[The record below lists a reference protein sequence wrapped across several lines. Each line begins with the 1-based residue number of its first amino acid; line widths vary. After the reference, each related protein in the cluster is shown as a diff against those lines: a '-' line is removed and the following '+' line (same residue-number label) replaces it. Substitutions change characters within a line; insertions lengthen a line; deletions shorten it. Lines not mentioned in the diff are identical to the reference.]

1 MARHMHG
8 ARRRSHVVR
17 NVVLAVLGVLVVL
30 GAVGGFCAWRFY
42 QQAMDVRDHELAA
55 VEAVS
60 GLQDIS
66 QLRDADTMNAAI
78 GQAQTHASAAKE
90 ITDGT
95 LWRVASYVPVLG
107 DDVTTVRGMVDV
119 VDGLVGETLPS
130 LAGTVQTLMDSGLS
144 GEGEGQLN
152 LQPIVDAQSG
162 FAQANELVQQQADT
176 INALPQPHIGMVR
189 SAYEQGKEQINKVAD
204 MLDQVS
210 GMVQAMPKLLGQD
223 GPRTY
228 LLVAQTTSEQ
238 RSGGG
243 LVGSLGTM
251 QVDNGTISVG
261 EFHSNTEFI
270 PLGESATA
278 EEHDVFS
285 SPLRFSMDVRDL
297 FAAPDFSRVAEML
310 NTVWQRSQYACDID
324 GVIAIDPVFI
334 QEMVRINGDIT
345 LDNGSVLTGDNTAEF
360 MLNTI
365 YKEFAPAYQ
374 DAYFEYVASAV
385 MDGAFSN
392 MTMDKMMQIAQ
403 TMGSL
408 AESRHFYAYTFHEDE
423 AEYFQ
428 GAGFAKNAPESEEEP
443 EVGIYL
449 NEQHGS
455 KMGWYLQRG
464 GTVTRTSC
472 NDDGSQTYHVTYTIT
487 NTMTSEELWSATEY
501 ILGPEQASVGSDYV
515 MEPGTSVQRMLFYAP
530 AGGSIS
536 NFQSTGDVRD
546 QSEKT
551 MDGKSLLTN
560 VAYLEPGATVT
571 FDFDVTTSANAQNDL
586 KVDQTPAGWLDTGIT
601 YNTDACAI
609 AQ

>member
-1 MARHMHG
+1 MARHMDG
-8 ARRRSHVVR
+8 ACNRSHVVR
-17 NVVLAVLGVLVVL
+17 NVVLAALGVLVVL

-78 GQAQTHASAAKE
+78 KQAQAHTSAAKE
-90 ITDGT
+90 ITGGA
-95 LWRVASYVPVLG
+95 LWRVASYVPVIG

-119 VDGLVGETLPS
+119 VDGMVGETLPS
-130 LAGTVQTLMDSGLS
+130 LASTVQTLMNSGLS
-144 GEGEGQLN
+144 GGGEGQLN
-152 LQPIVDAQSG
+152 LQPIVDAQEG

-176 INALPQPHIGMVR
+176 INALPQPHVGVVR

-251 QVDNGTISVG
+251 QVDNGNISVG
-261 EFHSNTEFI
+261 EFHSNGEFLT
-270 PLGESATA
+270 LGESATA

-285 SPLRFSMDVRDL
+285 DPLYFSFDVRDL
-297 FAAPDFSRVAEML
+297 FAVPDFSRTAEML
-310 NTVWQRSQYACDID
+310 NTVWQRSEYACDID
-324 GVIAIDPVFI
+324 GVIAIDPLFI

-345 LDNGSVLTGDNTAEF
+345 LDNGQVLTGDNTAEF
-360 MLNTI
+360 MLNGI
-365 YKEFAPAYQ
+365 YKAFDPDTQ
-374 DAYFEYVASAV
+374 NMYFEYVASAV

-403 TMGSL
+403 AMGSL
-408 AESRHFYAYTFHEDE
+408 AEGRHFYAYTFHEDE

-428 GAGFAKNAPESEEEP
+428 GAGFAKNAPDSETDP
-443 EVGIYL
+443 EVGIYM
-449 NEQHGS
+449 NEQNAS
-455 KMGWYLQRG
+455 KLGWYLQRSS
-464 GTVTRTSC
+464 TVTRTAC
-472 NDDGSQTYHVTYTIT
+472 NEDGSQVYHVTFSIT
-487 NTMTSEELWSATEY
+487 NTLTSDEMAGATTY
-501 ILGPEQASVGSDYV
+501 ILGGAQPGVNGIVA
-515 MEPGTSVQRMLFYAP
+515 PAGTSAQRMLFYAP
-530 AGGSIS
+530 AGGSITNLTAS
-536 NFQSTGDVRD
+536 GDVRD
-546 QSEKT
+546 QENKT
-551 MDGKSLLTN
+551 MDGKNLITN
-560 VAYLEPGATVT
+560 VAYIAPGETVT
-571 FDFDVTTSANAQNDL
+571 FDFDVTTSAKAESDL
-586 KVDQTPAGWLDTGIT
+586 RLDQTPAGWLEENVTYDTS
-601 YNTDACAI
+601 ACSI
-609 AQ
+609 E

>member
-1 MARHMHG
+1 MVRHVHSARG
-8 ARRRSHVVR
+8 AHTMR
-17 NVVLAVLGVLVVL
+17 NILLLVLGVLVVL

-60 GLQDIS
+60 GLQDVS

-78 GQAQTHASAAKE
+78 EQAQVHASAAKE
-90 ITDGT
+90 IADGA

-107 DDVTTVRGMVDV
+107 DDVTAVRGMVDV
-119 VDGLVGETLPS
+119 VDGMVGETLPS
-130 LAGTVQTLMDSGLS
+130 LASTVQTLMNSGLS
-144 GEGEGQLN
+144 GGGEGQLN
-152 LQPIVDAQSG
+152 LQPIVDAQEG

-176 INALPQPHIGMVR
+176 INALPQPHVGVVR

-251 QVDNGTISVG
+251 QVDNGNISVG
-261 EFHSNTEFI
+261 DFHSNKEFV

-285 SPLRFSMDVRDL
+285 GPLSFSFDVRDL
-297 FAAPDFSRVAEML
+297 FAVPDFSRTAEML
-310 NTVWQRSQYACDID
+310 NTVWQRSEYACDID
-324 GVIAIDPVFI
+324 GVIAIDPLFI

-345 LDNGSVLTGDNTAEF
+345 LDNGQVLTGDNTAEF
-360 MLNTI
+360 MLNGI
-365 YKEFAPAYQ
+365 YKAFDPDTQ
-374 DAYFEYVASAV
+374 DVYFEYVASAV

-403 TMGSL
+403 AMGTL
-408 AESRHFYAYTFHEDE
+408 AEGRHFYAYTFHEDE

-428 GAGFAKNAPESEEEP
+428 GAGFAKNAPDSETDP
-443 EVGIYL
+443 EVGIYM
-449 NEQHGS
+449 NEQNAS
-455 KMGWYLQRG
+455 KLGWYLHRSS
-464 GTVTRTSC
+464 TVTRTAC
-472 NDDGSQTYHVTYTIT
+472 NEDGSQVYHVTFSIT
-487 NTMTSEELWSATEY
+487 NTLTSDEMASATTY
-501 ILGPEQASVGSDYV
+501 ILGGAQPGVDGIVA
-515 MEPGTSVQRMLFYAP
+515 PAGTSAQRMLFYAP
-530 AGGSIS
+530 AGGSITNLTAS
-536 NFQSTGDVRD
+536 GDVRD
-546 QSEKT
+546 QENKT
-551 MDGKSLLTN
+551 MDGKNLITN
-560 VAYLEPGATVT
+560 VAYIAPGETVT
-571 FDFDVTTSANAQNDL
+571 FDFDVTTSAKAESDL
-586 KVDQTPAGWLDTGIT
+586 RLDQTPAGWLEENVTYDTS
-601 YNTDACAI
+601 ACSI
-609 AQ
+609 K

>member
-1 MARHMHG
+1 MARHMDG
-8 ARRRSHVVR
+8 ACNRSHVVR
-17 NVVLAVLGVLVVL
+17 NVVLAALGVLVVL

-78 GQAQTHASAAKE
+78 KQAQSHASAAKE
-90 ITDGT
+90 ITGGA

-107 DDVTTVRGMVDV
+107 DDVTAVRGMVDV
-119 VDGLVGETLPS
+119 VDGMVGDTLPS
-130 LAGTVQTLMDSGLS
+130 LASTVQTLMNSGLS
-144 GEGEGQLN
+144 GGGEGQLN
-152 LQPIVDAQSG
+152 LQPIADAQDG
-162 FAQANELVQQQADT
+162 FAKANELVQQQADA
-176 INALPQPHIGMVR
+176 INALPQPHIGVVR

-251 QVDNGTISVG
+251 QVDNGNISVG
-261 EFHSNTEFI
+261 DFHSNKEFV

-285 SPLRFSMDVRDL
+285 GPLSFSFDVRDL
-297 FAAPDFSRVAEML
+297 FAVPDFSRTAEML
-310 NTVWQRSQYACDID
+310 NTVWQRSEYACDID
-324 GVIAIDPVFI
+324 GVIAIDPLFI

-345 LDNGSVLTGDNTAEF
+345 LDNGQVLTGDNTAEF
-360 MLNTI
+360 MLNGI
-365 YKEFAPAYQ
+365 YKAFDPDTQ
-374 DAYFEYVASAV
+374 DMYFEYVASAV

-403 TMGSL
+403 AMGTL
-408 AESRHFYAYTFHEDE
+408 AEGRHFYAYTFHEDE

-428 GAGFAKNAPESEEEP
+428 GVGFAKNAPDSETDP
-443 EVGIYL
+443 EVGIYM
-449 NEQHGS
+449 NEQNAS
-455 KMGWYLQRG
+455 KLGWYLHRSS
-464 GTVTRTSC
+464 TVTRTAC
-472 NDDGSQTYHVTYTIT
+472 NEDGSQVYHVTFSIT
-487 NTMTSEELWSATEY
+487 NTLTSDEMAGATTY
-501 ILGPEQASVGSDYV
+501 ILGGAQPGVDGIVAPS
-515 MEPGTSVQRMLFYAP
+515 GTSAQRMLFYAP
-530 AGGSIS
+530 AGGSITNLTAS
-536 NFQSTGDVRD
+536 GDVRD
-546 QSEKT
+546 QENKT
-551 MDGKSLLTN
+551 MDGKNLITN
-560 VAYLEPGATVT
+560 VAYIAPGETVT
-571 FDFDVTTSANAQNDL
+571 FDFDVTTSAKAESDL
-586 KVDQTPAGWLDTGIT
+586 RLDQTPAGWLDENVT
-601 YNTDACAI
+601 YDTSACSI
-609 AQ
+609 K

>member
-1 MARHMHG
+1 MVKHVHSARG
-8 ARRRSHVVR
+8 AHTTR
-17 NVVLAVLGVLVVL
+17 NILLLVLGVFVVL

-60 GLQDIS
+60 GLQDVS

-78 GQAQTHASAAKE
+78 EQAQVHASAAKE
-90 ITDGT
+90 IADGA

-107 DDVTTVRGMVDV
+107 DDVTTVRGMVNV

-130 LAGTVQTLMDSGLS
+130 LATTVQTLMNSGLS
-144 GEGEGQLN
+144 SGGEGQLN
-152 LQPIVDAQSG
+152 LQPIVDAQEG

-176 INALPQPHIGMVR
+176 INALPQPHIGVVR

-251 QVDNGTISVG
+251 QVDNGNISVG
-261 EFHSNTEFI
+261 EFHSNGEFLT
-270 PLGESATA
+270 LGESATA

-285 SPLRFSMDVRDL
+285 DPLYFSFDVRDL
-297 FAAPDFSRVAEML
+297 FAVPDFSRTAEML
-310 NTVWQRSQYACDID
+310 NTVWQRSEYACDID
-324 GVIAIDPVFI
+324 GVIAIDPLFI

-345 LDNGSVLTGDNTAEF
+345 LDNGQVLTGDNTAEF
-360 MLNTI
+360 MLNGI
-365 YKEFAPAYQ
+365 YKAFDPDTQ
-374 DAYFEYVASAV
+374 NMYFEYVASAV

-403 TMGSL
+403 AMGSL
-408 AESRHFYAYTFHEDE
+408 AEGRHFYAYTFHEDE

-428 GAGFAKNAPESEEEP
+428 GAGFAKNAPDSETDP
-443 EVGIYL
+443 EVGIYM
-449 NEQHGS
+449 NEQNAS
-455 KMGWYLQRG
+455 KLGWYLQRSS
-464 GTVTRTSC
+464 TVTRTAC
-472 NDDGSQTYHVTYTIT
+472 NEDGSQVYHVTFSIT
-487 NTMTSEELWSATEY
+487 NTLTNDEMDSANTY
-501 ILGPEQASVGSDYV
+501 ILGGAQPGVDGIVA
-515 MEPGTSVQRMLFYAP
+515 PAGTSAQRMLFYAP
-530 AGGSIS
+530 AGGSITNLTAS
-536 NFQSTGDVRD
+536 GDVRD
-546 QSEKT
+546 QENKT
-551 MDGKSLLTN
+551 MDGKNLITN
-560 VAYLEPGATVT
+560 VAYIAPGETVT
-571 FDFDVTTSANAQNDL
+571 FDFDVTTSAKAESDL
-586 KVDQTPAGWLDTGIT
+586 RLDQTPAGWLDENVT
-601 YNTDACAI
+601 YDTSACSLK
-609 AQ
+609 

>member
-1 MARHMHG
+1 MVRHVHSARG
-8 ARRRSHVVR
+8 AHTTR
-17 NVVLAVLGVLVVL
+17 NILLLVLGVLVVL

-60 GLQDIS
+60 GLQDVS

-78 GQAQTHASAAKE
+78 EQAQVHASAAKE
-90 ITDGT
+90 IADGA

-107 DDVTTVRGMVDV
+107 DDVTTVRGMVNV

-130 LAGTVQTLMDSGLS
+130 LATTVQTLMNSGLS
-144 GEGEGQLN
+144 SGGEGQLN
-152 LQPIVDAQSG
+152 LQPIVDAQEG

-176 INALPQPHIGMVR
+176 INALPQPHIGVVR

-251 QVDNGTISVG
+251 QVDNGNISVG
-261 EFHSNTEFI
+261 EFHSNGEFLT
-270 PLGESATA
+270 LGESATA

-285 SPLRFSMDVRDL
+285 DPLYFSFDVRDL
-297 FAAPDFSRVAEML
+297 FAVPDFSRTAEML
-310 NTVWQRSQYACDID
+310 NTVWQRSEYACDID
-324 GVIAIDPVFI
+324 GVIAIDPLFI

-345 LDNGSVLTGDNTAEF
+345 LDNGQVLTGDNTAEF
-360 MLNTI
+360 MLNGI
-365 YKEFAPAYQ
+365 YKAFDPDTQ
-374 DAYFEYVASAV
+374 NMYFEYVASAV

-403 TMGSL
+403 AMGSL
-408 AESRHFYAYTFHEDE
+408 AEGRHFYAYTFHEDE

-428 GAGFAKNAPESEEEP
+428 GAGFAKNAPDSETDP
-443 EVGIYL
+443 EVGIYM
-449 NEQHGS
+449 NEQNAS
-455 KMGWYLQRG
+455 KLGWYLQRSS
-464 GTVTRTSC
+464 TVTRTAC
-472 NDDGSQTYHVTYTIT
+472 NEDGSQVYHVTFSIT
-487 NTMTSEELWSATEY
+487 NTLTNDEMDSANTY
-501 ILGPEQASVGSDYV
+501 ILGGAQPGVDGIVA
-515 MEPGTSVQRMLFYAP
+515 PAGTSAQRMLFYAP
-530 AGGSIS
+530 AGGSITNLTAS
-536 NFQSTGDVRD
+536 GDVRD
-546 QSEKT
+546 QENKT
-551 MDGKSLLTN
+551 MDGKNLITN
-560 VAYLEPGATVT
+560 VAYIAPGETVT
-571 FDFDVTTSANAQNDL
+571 FDFDVTTSAKAESDL
-586 KVDQTPAGWLDTGIT
+586 RLDQTPAGWLDENVT
-601 YNTDACAI
+601 YDTSACSLK
-609 AQ
+609 

>member
-1 MARHMHG
+1 M
-8 ARRRSHVVR
+8 R
-17 NVVLAVLGVLVVL
+17 NILLLVLGVLVVL

-60 GLQDIS
+60 GLQDVS

-78 GQAQTHASAAKE
+78 EQAQVHASAAKE
-90 ITDGT
+90 IADGA

-107 DDVTTVRGMVDV
+107 DDVTAVRGMVDV
-119 VDGLVGETLPS
+119 VDGMVGETLPS
-130 LAGTVQTLMDSGLS
+130 LASTVQTLMNSGLS
-144 GEGEGQLN
+144 GGGEGQLN
-152 LQPIVDAQSG
+152 LQPIVDAQEG

-176 INALPQPHIGMVR
+176 INALPQPHVGVVR

-251 QVDNGTISVG
+251 QVDNGNISVG
-261 EFHSNTEFI
+261 DFHSNKEFV

-285 SPLRFSMDVRDL
+285 GPLSFSFDVRDL
-297 FAAPDFSRVAEML
+297 FAVPDFSRTAEML
-310 NTVWQRSQYACDID
+310 NTVWQRSEYACDID
-324 GVIAIDPVFI
+324 GVIAIDPLFI

-345 LDNGSVLTGDNTAEF
+345 LDNGQVLTGDNTAEF
-360 MLNTI
+360 MLNGI
-365 YKEFAPAYQ
+365 YKAFDPDTQ
-374 DAYFEYVASAV
+374 DVYFEYVASAV

-403 TMGSL
+403 AMGTL
-408 AESRHFYAYTFHEDE
+408 AEGRHFYAYTFHEDE

-428 GAGFAKNAPESEEEP
+428 GAGFAKNAPDNETDP
-443 EVGIYL
+443 EVGIYM
-449 NEQHGS
+449 NEQNAS
-455 KMGWYLQRG
+455 KLGWYLHRSS
-464 GTVTRTSC
+464 TVTRTAC
-472 NDDGSQTYHVTYTIT
+472 NEDGSQVYHVTFSIT
-487 NTMTSEELWSATEY
+487 NTLTSDEMASATTY
-501 ILGPEQASVGSDYV
+501 ILGGAQPGVDGIVA
-515 MEPGTSVQRMLFYAP
+515 PAGTSAQRMLFYAP
-530 AGGSIS
+530 AGGSITNLTAS
-536 NFQSTGDVRD
+536 GDVRD
-546 QSEKT
+546 QEEKT
-551 MDGKSLLTN
+551 MDGKNLITN
-560 VAYLEPGATVT
+560 VAYIAPGETVT
-571 FDFDVTTSANAQNDL
+571 FDFDVTTSAKAESDL
-586 KVDQTPAGWLDTGIT
+586 RLDQTPAGWLEENVTYDTS
-601 YNTDACAI
+601 ACSI
-609 AQ
+609 K

>member
-1 MARHMHG
+1 MARHMDG
-8 ARRRSHVVR
+8 VYNRSHVVR
-17 NVVLAVLGVLVVL
+17 NVVLAALGVLVVL

-78 GQAQTHASAAKE
+78 KQAQSHASAAKE
-90 ITDGT
+90 ITGGA

-119 VDGLVGETLPS
+119 VDGMVGDTLPS
-130 LAGTVQTLMDSGLS
+130 LASTVQTLMNSGLS
-144 GEGEGQLN
+144 GGGEGQLN
-152 LQPIVDAQSG
+152 LQPIADAQDG
-162 FAQANELVQQQADT
+162 FAKANELVQQQADA

-251 QVDNGTISVG
+251 QVDNGNISVG
-261 EFHSNTEFI
+261 DFHSNKEFV

-285 SPLRFSMDVRDL
+285 GPLSFSFDVRDL
-297 FAAPDFSRVAEML
+297 FAVPDFSRTAEML
-310 NTVWQRSQYACDID
+310 NTVWQRSEYACDID
-324 GVIAIDPVFI
+324 GVIAIDPLFI

-345 LDNGSVLTGDNTAEF
+345 LDNGQVLTGDNTAEF
-360 MLNTI
+360 MLNGI
-365 YKEFAPAYQ
+365 YKAFDPDTQ
-374 DAYFEYVASAV
+374 DMYFEYVASAV

-403 TMGSL
+403 AMGSL
-408 AESRHFYAYTFHEDE
+408 AEGRHFYAYTFHEDE

-428 GAGFAKNAPESEEEP
+428 GAGFAKNAPDSETDP
-443 EVGIYL
+443 EVGIYM
-449 NEQHGS
+449 NEQNAS
-455 KMGWYLQRG
+455 KLGWYLRRSS
-464 GTVTRTSC
+464 TITRTAC
-472 NDDGSQTYHVTYTIT
+472 NADGSQTYHVTFSIT
-487 NTMTSEELWSATEY
+487 NTLTSDEMAGATTY
-501 ILGPEQASVGSDYV
+501 ILGGAQPGVDGIVAPS
-515 MEPGTSVQRMLFYAP
+515 GTSAQRMLFYAP
-530 AGGSIS
+530 AGGSIT
-536 NFQSTGDVRD
+536 NLTANGDVRD
-546 QSEKT
+546 QEEKT
-551 MDGKSLLTN
+551 MDGKNLITN
-560 VAYLEPGATVT
+560 VAYIAPGKTIT
-571 FDFDVTTSANAQNDL
+571 FDFDVTTSANAESDL
-586 KVDQTPAGWLDTGIT
+586 RLDQTPAGWQDENVTYDTS
-601 YNTDACAI
+601 ACSI
-609 AQ
+609 E

>member
-1 MARHMHG
+1 MVRHVHSARG
-8 ARRRSHVVR
+8 AHTTR
-17 NVVLAVLGVLVVL
+17 NILLLVLGVLVVL

-60 GLQDIS
+60 GLQDVS

-78 GQAQTHASAAKE
+78 KQAQSHASAAKE
-90 ITDGT
+90 ITGGA

-119 VDGLVGETLPS
+119 VDGMVGDTLPS
-130 LAGTVQTLMDSGLS
+130 LASTVQTLMNSGLS
-144 GEGEGQLN
+144 GGGEGQLN
-152 LQPIVDAQSG
+152 LQPIVDAQEG

-176 INALPQPHIGMVR
+176 INALPQPHVGVVR

-251 QVDNGTISVG
+251 RVDNGNISVG
-261 EFHSNTEFI
+261 DFHSNKEFVA
-270 PLGESATA
+270 LGESATA

-285 SPLRFSMDVRDL
+285 DPLYFSFDVRDL
-297 FAAPDFSRVAEML
+297 FAVPDFSRTAEML
-310 NTVWQRSQYACDID
+310 NTVWQRSEYACDID
-324 GVIAIDPVFI
+324 GVIAIDPLFI

-345 LDNGSVLTGDNTAEF
+345 LDNGQVLTGDNTAEF
-360 MLNTI
+360 MLNGI
-365 YKEFAPAYQ
+365 YKAFDPDTQ
-374 DAYFEYVASAV
+374 DMYFEYVASAV

-403 TMGSL
+403 AMGTL
-408 AESRHFYAYTFHEDE
+408 AEGRHFYAYTFHEDE

-428 GAGFAKNAPESEEEP
+428 GAGFAKNAPDRETDP
-443 EVGIYL
+443 EVGIYM
-449 NEQHGS
+449 NEQNAS
-455 KMGWYLQRG
+455 KLGWYLQRSS
-464 GTVTRTSC
+464 TVTRTAC
-472 NDDGSQTYHVTYTIT
+472 NEDGSQVYHVTFSIT
-487 NTMTSEELWSATEY
+487 NTLTSDEMAGATTY
-501 ILGPEQASVGSDYV
+501 ILGGAQPGVNGIVAPS
-515 MEPGTSVQRMLFYAP
+515 GTSAQRMLFYAP
-530 AGGSIS
+530 AGGSITNLTAS
-536 NFQSTGDVRD
+536 GDVRD
-546 QSEKT
+546 QENKT
-551 MDGKSLLTN
+551 MDGKNLITN
-560 VAYLEPGATVT
+560 VAYIAPGETVT
-571 FDFDVTTSANAQNDL
+571 FDFDVTTSAKAESDL
-586 KVDQTPAGWLDTGIT
+586 RLDQTPAGWLDENVT
-601 YNTDACAI
+601 YDTSACSI
-609 AQ
+609 K

>member
-1 MARHMHG
+1 MARHMDG
-8 ARRRSHVVR
+8 ACNRSHVVR
-17 NVVLAVLGVLVVL
+17 NVVLAALGVLVVL

-42 QQAMDVRDHELAA
+42 QQAMDVRDHELAT

-78 GQAQTHASAAKE
+78 KQAQSHASAAKE
-90 ITDGT
+90 ITGGA

-119 VDGLVGETLPS
+119 VDGMVGDTLPS
-130 LAGTVQTLMDSGLS
+130 LASTVQTLMNSGLS
-144 GEGEGQLN
+144 GGGEGQLN
-152 LQPIVDAQSG
+152 LQPIADAQDG
-162 FAQANELVQQQADT
+162 FAKANELVQQQADA
-176 INALPQPHIGMVR
+176 INALPQPHIGVVR

-251 QVDNGTISVG
+251 QVDNGNISVG
-261 EFHSNTEFI
+261 DFHSNKEFV

-285 SPLRFSMDVRDL
+285 GPLSFSFDVRDL
-297 FAAPDFSRVAEML
+297 FAVPDFSRTAEML
-310 NTVWQRSQYACDID
+310 NTVWQRSEYACDID
-324 GVIAIDPVFI
+324 GVIAIDPLFI

-345 LDNGSVLTGDNTAEF
+345 LDNGQVLTGDNTAEF
-360 MLNTI
+360 MLNGI
-365 YKEFAPAYQ
+365 YKAFDPDTQ
-374 DAYFEYVASAV
+374 DVYFEYVASAV

-403 TMGSL
+403 AMGTL
-408 AESRHFYAYTFHEDE
+408 AEGRHFYAYTFHEDE

-428 GAGFAKNAPESEEEP
+428 GAGFAKNAPDSKTDP
-443 EVGIYL
+443 EVGIYM
-449 NEQHGS
+449 NEQNAS
-455 KMGWYLQRG
+455 KLGWYLRRSS
-464 GTVTRTSC
+464 TITRTAC
-472 NDDGSQTYHVTYTIT
+472 NADGSQTYHVTFSIT
-487 NTMTSEELWSATEY
+487 NTLTSDEMASATTY
-501 ILGPEQASVGSDYV
+501 ILGGAQPGVDGIVA
-515 MEPGTSVQRMLFYAP
+515 PAGTSAQRMLFYAP
-530 AGGSIS
+530 AGGSITNLTAS
-536 NFQSTGDVRD
+536 GDVRD
-546 QSEKT
+546 QENKT
-551 MDGKSLLTN
+551 MDGKNLITN
-560 VAYLEPGATVT
+560 VAYIAPGETVT
-571 FDFDVTTSANAQNDL
+571 FDFDVTTSAKAESDL
-586 KVDQTPAGWLDTGIT
+586 RLDQTPAGWLDENVT
-601 YNTDACAI
+601 YDTSACSI
-609 AQ
+609 K

>member
-1 MARHMHG
+1 MVRHVHSARG
-8 ARRRSHVVR
+8 AHTTR
-17 NVVLAVLGVLVVL
+17 NILLLVLGVLVVL

-60 GLQDIS
+60 GLQDVS

-78 GQAQTHASAAKE
+78 EQAQVHASAAKE
-90 ITDGT
+90 IADGA

-107 DDVTTVRGMVDV
+107 DDVTAVRGMVDV
-119 VDGLVGETLPS
+119 VDGMVGETLPS
-130 LAGTVQTLMDSGLS
+130 LASTVQTLMNSGLS
-144 GEGEGQLN
+144 GGGEGQLN
-152 LQPIVDAQSG
+152 LQPIVDAQEG

-176 INALPQPHIGMVR
+176 INALPQPHVGVVR

-251 QVDNGTISVG
+251 QVDNGNISVG
-261 EFHSNTEFI
+261 DFHSNKEFV

-285 SPLRFSMDVRDL
+285 GPLSFSFDVRDL
-297 FAAPDFSRVAEML
+297 FAVPVFSRTAEML
-310 NTVWQRSQYACDID
+310 NTVWQRSEYACDID
-324 GVIAIDPVFI
+324 GVIAIDPLFI

-345 LDNGSVLTGDNTAEF
+345 LDNGQVLTGDNTAEF
-360 MLNTI
+360 MLNGI
-365 YKEFAPAYQ
+365 YKAFDPDTQ
-374 DAYFEYVASAV
+374 DVYFEYVASAV

-403 TMGSL
+403 AMGTL
-408 AESRHFYAYTFHEDE
+408 AEGRHFYAYTFHEDE

-428 GAGFAKNAPESEEEP
+428 GAGFAKNAPDSETDP
-443 EVGIYL
+443 EVGIYM
-449 NEQHGS
+449 NEQNAS
-455 KMGWYLQRG
+455 KLGWYLRRSS
-464 GTVTRTSC
+464 TITRTAC
-472 NDDGSQTYHVTYTIT
+472 NADGSQTYHVTFSIT
-487 NTMTSEELWSATEY
+487 NTLTSDEMASATTY
-501 ILGPEQASVGSDYV
+501 ILGGAQPGVDGIVA
-515 MEPGTSVQRMLFYAP
+515 PAGTSAQRMLFYAP
-530 AGGSIS
+530 AGGSITNLTAS
-536 NFQSTGDVRD
+536 GDVRD
-546 QSEKT
+546 QENKT
-551 MDGKSLLTN
+551 MDGKNLITN
-560 VAYLEPGATVT
+560 VAYIAPGETVT
-571 FDFDVTTSANAQNDL
+571 FDFDVTTSAKAESDL
-586 KVDQTPAGWLDTGIT
+586 RLDQTPAGWLDENVT
-601 YNTDACAI
+601 YDTSACSI
-609 AQ
+609 K